1 MIQLRYLFLLLVFS
15 YCNTKKEEPIKPK
28 DNPYMDAIRI
38 SATAEPPKDTRLQAK
53 ISFDTLSHHFGTIYE
68 GDTVSYDFH
77 FTNTGTT
84 RLLINQVHSTCGC
97 TFPSWPKGFISP
109 GEKGIINILFDSHE
123 KLGEQRKPITI
134 VANTIPTETILE
146 IYGYVQK
153 RKK

>member
-1 MIQLRYLFLLLVFS
+1 MFKFRYLLLFFVVIN
-15 YCNTKKEEPIKPK
+15 CKPKKEEPIKPK

-38 SATAEPPKDTRLQAK
+38 SATAEHPNDTSLQAK
-53 ISFDTLSHHFGTIYE
+53 ISFDTLSYHFGTIYE
-68 GDTVSYDFH
+68 GDTVSHDFY

-97 TFPSWPKGFISP
+97 TFPSWPKGFISS
-109 GEKGIINILFDSHE
+109 GEKGSIHIQFDSHE